1 MGAFLQVLNSN
12 RSKLWIFIP
21 LVILYAISYFHR
33 TGIPGTIFNELA
45 KEGFTAEGIS
55 MLTSCFIMVY
65 SFSQL
70 ISGFLADKYSGIR
83 VVMVGGFIF
92 CVGAILFP
100 FCHTILLM
108 SCCRVIIGLGAST
121 MFLSLVRESE
131 RLFGRANFSVC
142 LGLIYFI
149 GYIGGVCGSYPFER
163 INHYFYWRHVMIVL
177 GIFSVVMY
185 IIFMLAAS
193 KNTLPKPSN
202 IPINFS
208 PLLYIIKNPY
218 SWLLC
223 GCSCIN
229 FGVNSIIVMFCG
241 KKILEDCGKYSS
253 ATASIVLSC
262 MTLVCMTLLLLAGIF
277 IRMLKNRRKPLM
289 ISSNIT
295 TFLSTIFILST
306 LYFGLPRYFLVIAF
320 IMYAIASAG
329 TIGYALVS
337 QEVNSKDIM
346 TLTTGF
352 NNMIN
357 YFFVAIGSFLIGRV
371 LNSFLPKDFA
381 GGNFTYPLEAYMIV
395 FWLILVISGIG
406 LILMLFAPE
415 TRGHYFRLR
424 ITSQK

>member
-1 MGAFLQVLNSN
+1 MGSFWQVLNSN

-33 TGIPGTIFNELA
+33 TGIPGTVFSQLA
-45 KEGFTAEGIS
+45 EEGLNAKDIS
-55 MLTSCFIMVY
+55 MLTSCCIMVY

-83 VVMVGGFIF
+83 VVMVGGFVF
-92 CVGAILFP
+92 CVGAMLFP
-100 FCHTILLM
+100 FCHTLLLM

-121 MFLSLVRESE
+121 MFLSLVREAE
-131 RLFGRANFSVC
+131 RLFGRVNFSVC

-177 GIFSVVMY
+177 GAFAVVMY
-185 IIFMLAAS
+185 IIFMVATK
-193 KNTLPKPSN
+193 KNTLPEPSN

-229 FGVNSIIVMFCG
+229 FGICSTIVMFCG

-253 ATASIVLSC
+253 TTASIVISC
-262 MTLVCMTLLLLAGIF
+262 MSLVCMTLLLMAGIF
-277 IRMLKNRRKPLM
+277 IRLLKNRRRPLM
-289 ISSNIT
+289 ISSNVT
-295 TFLSTIFILST
+295 TFLSTVLILST
-306 LYFGLPRYFLVIAF
+306 LYFNLPRYFLIAAF

-357 YFFVAIGSFLIGRV
+357 YAFVATGSFLIGKV
-371 LNSFLPKDFA
+371 LNSFLPENFH
-381 GGNFTYPLEAYMIV
+381 GGNFVYPVEAYIRV
-395 FWLILVISGIG
+395 FYLILGISIIG
-406 LILMLFAPE
+406 LVLMLFAPE
-415 TRGHYFRLR
+415 TRGHYLRLR
-424 ITSQK
+424 IVPQK